1 VKLAALT
8 AVALVALAAPA
19 RAGEH
24 DLPPLGGVGD
34 RACAAAAAPPP
45 PGARAA
51 AGPGVRA
58 TIARYERRGAIAAE
72 DADAYRAAY
81 AEALRVRRRLGGQR
95 RAELAAVVA
104 QLEAFARRGDLTAS
118 RLPILFL
125 QLRRNTEH
133 WARSGPPGGR
143 APRPRVRPCTGGN
156 GSTNRRVEFAG
167 DPVVFQWYPGQGL
180 QIQQL
185 ATAGRVNA
193 LAQACLEPDPLED
206 PCRPERLRLA
216 LDRLVFLAA
225 NRGFLAWEYYLAFGG
240 GSPPWISGLAQATA
254 MQALSRGAR
263 YFADPSY
270 LDVAR
275 RALGAFST
283 APPRGVRVRAGAGSH
298 YLIYSFDSGLRVL
311 NGFLQAL
318 VGLYDYAE
326 AADDD
331 AARALF
337 RAGDRRARQE
347 VPLHDT
353 GAWSRYSAG
362 GNESDLGYHRLL
374 RDFLQALCD
383 RVHEDPYCS
392 TAARF
397 SGYLRERTRLE
408 IHRATAP
415 RRGRRATVTF
425 SISKISCVTLRVRRD
440 GRLVSTQVRV
450 FGRGTRTMAWVPRR
464 RGTYTVQVQAV
475 DLVNHYT
482 REERT
487 VEIR

>member
-1 VKLAALT
+1 MKLAALT
-8 AVALVALAAPA
+8 AVALVLAAAPA
-19 RAGEH
+19 PADEY
-24 DLPPLGGVGD
+24 DLPPLAGKGD
-34 RACAAAAAPPP
+34 GEC
-45 PGARAA
+45 AA
-51 AGPGVRA
+51 AGPSPVPRAGAAAGPSVRA
-58 TIARYERRGAIAAE
+58 TIARYERRGTI
-72 DADAYRAAY
+72 DAQAGDAYRAAY
-81 AEALRVRRRLGGQR
+81 ADALRVRRRLSGQR
-95 RAELAAVVA
+95 RTELGAVIA
-104 QLEAFARRGDLTAS
+104 QLQAFARRGDLTAS

-125 QLRRNTEH
+125 QLQRNAEW
-133 WARSGPPGGR
+133 WARSGPPGVR

-156 GSTNRRVEFAG
+156 GTTNTRVEFPG
-167 DPVVFQWYPGQGL
+167 DPVVFQWYSGQGL

-185 ATAGRVNA
+185 ATAGKVNA
-193 LAQACLEPDPLED
+193 LARACLEPDPAGE
-206 PCRPERLRLA
+206 PCRPDLLRRGA
-216 LDRLVFLAA
+216 DRLVFLAA
-225 NRGFLAWEYYLAFGG
+225 NRGFLAWEYYFPFGG

-263 YFADPSY
+263 YLREPRY

-275 RALGAFST
+275 RALGAFRT

-298 YLIYSFDSGLRVL
+298 FLIYSFDSGLRVL
-311 NGFLQAL
+311 NGFLQSL
-318 VGLYDYAE
+318 VGLHDYAE

-337 RAGDRRARQE
+337 RAGERRARQE

-383 RVHEDPYCS
+383 RLRKDPYCA

-397 SGYLRERTRLE
+397 SGYMRERTRLE

-415 RRGRRATVTF
+415 RPRRTATVTF

-440 GRLVSTQVRV
+440 GRLVSSQVRV
-450 FGRGTRTMAWVPRR
+450 FGRGTRSMTWVPRR
-464 RGTYTVQVQAV
+464 RGTYTIQVQAV
-475 DLVNHYT
+475 DLVSHYT